1 MAQQQKI
8 PPPALPLAPQAYGT
22 SYMDQLLTVL
32 RLYFNRLSDA
42 VNALLGV
49 DGGVSIQNPHAML
62 MSNQDQASLGITSEN
77 IVTYNT
83 PIFTQGVEV
92 RNGSEIWFQA
102 TGQYLVTMSLQFTNR
117 GNAAQLIEVWAKQ
130 NGMNYPLS
138 NTRFDIAARKSL
150 SDWSHAVATITGI
163 FTVTNPDTEYLRIAW
178 WSDGAD
184 VFLEHYP
191 AGVSPTRPEVPSV
204 ILTVNF
210 VSRLP

>member
-1 MAQQQKI
+1 MAQQKKI
-8 PPPALPLAPQAYGT
+8 PPPALPLAPQVYGA
-22 SYMDQLLTVL
+22 SYMDQLLSVL
-32 RLYFNRLSDA
+32 RLYFNRLSEA

-49 DGGVSIQNPHAML
+49 DGGVTIQNPHAML
-62 MSNQDQASLGITSEN
+62 MSNQDQLNLGITSEN
-77 IVTYNT
+77 IITYNT
-83 PIFTQGVEV
+83 PIITQGVEV
-92 RNGSEIWFQA
+92 RNGSEIWFRA

-117 GNAAQLIEVWAKQ
+117 GNAEQTIEVWAKQ

-138 NTRFDIAARKSL
+138 NTRFDIAPRKST
-150 SDWSHAVATITGI
+150 SVWAHAVATITGV
-163 FTVTNPDTEYLRIAW
+163 FTVLNPDTEYLRIAW
-178 WSDGAD
+178 WSDGPD